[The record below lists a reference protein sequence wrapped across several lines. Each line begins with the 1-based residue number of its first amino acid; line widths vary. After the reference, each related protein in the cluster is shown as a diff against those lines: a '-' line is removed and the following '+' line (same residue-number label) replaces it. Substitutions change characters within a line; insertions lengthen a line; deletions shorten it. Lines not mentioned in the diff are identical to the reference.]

1 MRLVPKL
8 VEAVKKQEA
17 TARQVKRPVGTIRID
32 IEHQEQKTF
41 QATYKTEDKTFEF
54 PIDEPAIRGGMSR
67 GPTPLGYFVTGAG
80 S

>member
-1 MRLVPKL
+1 MRLNPKL
-8 VEAVKKQEA
+8 IEAVKKQEA
-17 TARQVKRPVGTIRID
+17 TARSVVRPVGTIRVD

-41 QATYKTEDKTFEF
+41 QATYKTEDHSFEF
-54 PIDEPAIRGGMSR
+54 PIDEPEIRGGMSK